1 MHLNNLWF
9 FIIAVFWVGFFVLE
23 GFDFGVGMLH
33 SFVSRS
39 DVERRIT
46 VNSIGPH
53 WDGNEVWLIVA
64 GAAMFAAFPAW
75 YATTFSTFYLVML
88 VVLVALMVRGV
99 SFEYNRKI
107 ANPRWRTLWR
117 WSLTVGSLLVP
128 FLLGTAFGDMLHGLP
143 IDKSGNYTGS
153 FVQLLQPFA
162 LYTGLT
168 ITVIALLLGA
178 SFLSL
183 KTTGDLN
190 ERVTRLAGR
199 LGWLAA
205 AVTIGFVIWSHATL
219 GGGFVP
225 NPLDAL
231 AVLAVIAAAWAAEA
245 GYQGWTFAAASL
257 GMASV
262 MGSLFFDLQPRV
274 FVSTTNAAYNLTI
287 SNSASGSY
295 SLQVMTVVA
304 AIFFPLVLAYQ
315 GWTFHVFKA
324 RLQSPP
330 GSSHLGPEGPTPP
343 SRPQVE
349 T

>member
-39 DVERRIT
+39 DAERRIA

-64 GAAMFAAFPAW
+64 AAAMFAAFPAW

-99 SFEYNRKI
+99 SFEYHRKI
-107 ANPRWRTLWR
+107 DNPRWRTLWR
-117 WSLTVGSLLVP
+117 WSLTLGSLFIP
-128 FLLGTAFGDMLHGLP
+128 FLLGTAFGDMLHGLA
-143 IDKSGNYTGS
+143 IDKAHNYTGT
-153 FVQLLQPFA
+153 FLQLLQPFG

-168 ITVIALLLGA
+168 VTVIALLLGA
-178 SFLSL
+178 AFLSL
-183 KTTGDLN
+183 KTTGALN
-190 ERVTRLAGR
+190 ERVTRLAGH

-205 AVTIGFVIWSHATL
+205 VVTIGFVIWSHATL

-231 AVLAVIAAAWAAEA
+231 AVLAVVGAAWAAEA

-262 MGSLFFDLQPRV
+262 MGSLFFDLAPRV
-274 FVSTTNAAYNLTI
+274 FVSTTNSAYNLTI

-324 RLQSPP
+324 RLQSP
-330 GSSHLGPEGPTPP
+330 SVSAPEEGTAATPEVAP
-343 SRPQVE
+343 VE

>member
-9 FIIAVFWVGFFVLE
+9 FIIGVFWVGFFVLE

-75 YATTFSTFYLVML
+75 YATTFSTFYLVMV

-107 ANPRWRTLWR
+107 DNPRWRTLWR

-143 IDKSGNYTGS
+143 INQSHNYTGT
-153 FVQLLQPFA
+153 FLQLLQPFA
-162 LYTGLT
+162 LYAGLT

-183 KTTGDLN
+183 KTTGELN

-262 MGSLFFDLQPRV
+262 MGSLLFDLAPRV
-274 FVSTTNAAYNLTI
+274 FVSSTNTAYNLTI
-287 SNSASGSY
+287 ANSAAGSY

-304 AIFFPLVLAYQ
+304 AVFFPLVLVYQ

-330 GSSHLGPEGPTPP
+330 SPATSDRSGPTRQ
-343 SRPQVE
+343 SAQVE